1 MIRGCNGQLKALF
14 IALFVNYINGFPI
27 EYDGH
32 EFSLIEAPAA
42 KPEPVRTFCYQAY
55 PKYRFEY
62 GVKDSHTGD
71 IKDQSEERD
80 GDSVKGE
87 YSLVEPD
94 GTVRKVQ
101 YQDDGHSG
109 FNAVVTRSG
118 HAVHPPT
125 QKKLAIP
132 VASYAGYEH

>member
-1 MIRGCNGQLKALF
+1 MHVLLVIVF
-14 IALFVNYINGFPI
+14 ISAVAGYPI
-27 EYDGH
+27 EYQEHDIALLSASSGK
-32 EFSLIEAPAA
+32 A
-42 KPEPVRTFCYQAY
+42 EPVAY

-62 GVKDSHTGD
+62 GVKDGHTGD
-71 IKDQSEERD
+71 IKEQSEERD
-80 GDSVKGE
+80 GDVVKGE

-101 YQDDGHSG
+101 YEDDGHSG

-125 QKKLAIP
+125 HEKLAIP
-132 VASYAGYEH
+132 VASYAGYHR